1 MRYRSWCAVFS
12 ISSGDMQRMTV
23 FGGSPSCWHTTPASS
38 LGCALH
44 VMKVVLITY
53 CSRSLLTLGTLL
65 FWGLHLH
72 AVMPLYWRCAAS
84 SQYRIKL
91 PSPIHLC
98 FFHFNARNTHVEH
111 FDKHFVNIQGRLKM
125 YFQMAQNALSSFLR
139 IACLPHCVDCM
150 HISCCSL
157 SQWLVLM

>member
-1 MRYRSWCAVFS
+1 MHYCFWRITKLLAHNTSFFIGLCFACHESRAYNILFQKFAD
-12 ISSGDMQRMTV
+12 IGHLAIL
-23 FGGSPSCWHTTPASS
+23 GIASS
-38 LGCALH
+38 CRHALYTG
-44 VMKVVLITY
+44 VVLPPVSTEY
-53 CSRSLLTLGTLL
+53 NS
-65 FWGLHLH
+65 HH
-72 AVMPLYWRCAAS
+72 
-84 SQYRIKL
+84 
-91 PSPIHLC
+91 PSIYA
-98 FFHFNARNTHVEH
+98 FFISMQGINIVGH

>member
-12 ISSGDMQRMTV
+12 ICSGDMQRMTV

-44 VMKVVLITY
+44 VMKVVLYITY

-72 AVMPLYWRCAAS
+72 AVMPCILALCCIQSVQNITPVTHPFMLFSFQRKEYTCCAFRQTF
-84 SQYRIKL
+84 SQY
-91 PSPIHLC
+91 PG
-98 FFHFNARNTHVEH
+98 T
-111 FDKHFVNIQGRLKM
+111 
-125 YFQMAQNALSSFLR
+125 AQNVFPDGPKRPFLLST
-139 IACLPHCVDCM
+139 HCMPSTLCGLHA
-150 HISCCSL
+150 HIL
-157 SQWLVLM
+157 L